1 MIHTYVLPM
10 TFPQFEASDVDEEGS
25 ECGPNQNQEIRR
37 VLHGDKVDELSAQGV
52 ADGDLPV
59 NITTLLLLS
68 LIVKRCNISF

>member
-1 MIHTYVLPM
+1 MCYTYTLILPCDMIHTYISI

-52 ADGDLPV
+52 AEGVLPV
-59 NITTLLLLS
+59 NIK
-68 LIVKRCNISF
+68 I